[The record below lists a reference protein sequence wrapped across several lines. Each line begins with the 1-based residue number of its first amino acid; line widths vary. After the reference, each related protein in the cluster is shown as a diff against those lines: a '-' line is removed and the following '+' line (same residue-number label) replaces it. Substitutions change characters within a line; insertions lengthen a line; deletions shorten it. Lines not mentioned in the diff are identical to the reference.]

1 MLKTL
6 QNRFI
11 PRLIAAL
18 PPAVLLLCIGLP
30 CYGRDARSEI
40 RERPERAA
48 GVYYAYP
55 VDEISADYG
64 KNIPEGYEPFYV
76 SHYGRHGSR
85 YLISDNDYTRL
96 MDRLADASEAG
107 ALTTRGELL
116 RLQLDTIWQ
125 EARGRGGELSP
136 LGNRQQRGI
145 ARRLGMAYP
154 QIFTGE
160 ASVTA
165 ASTPVMRCAHSM
177 FSFIEGLKELYPG
190 LEIPRESSERNMV
203 YLNYHSPESG
213 SYAGES
219 GPWYQDYLRFK
230 ARNIR
235 PDRLI
240 NAIFADTNYVDR
252 WVDREGFV
260 TDLYWLAAD
269 LQNMETDI
277 DLLTLFTNDE
287 LYDLWQTFNFRFFA
301 RNSSYAPAHGLHTA
315 NARNLVR
322 NIIDNA
328 DRTIAE
334 GGRGATLR
342 FGHDG
347 NIIPLTA
354 LLRLD
359 GCFSDTERPE
369 RLADDYAD
377 FRVSPM
383 ASNLQ
388 MVFFR
393 NPVLPSAG
401 DVLVRVYLNE
411 RDIALPIHS
420 YNNYYRWADLRPYLV
435 SLAYPE

>member
-1 MLKTL
+1 MHFKSLRTH
-6 QNRFI
+6 
-11 PRLIAAL
+11 IAAL
-18 PPAVLLLCIGLP
+18 PVAVLLLCVGLTA
-30 CYGRDARSEI
+30 YGRDARSDI
-40 RERPERAA
+40 RERAERAG

-55 VDEISADYG
+55 TDEISPDYG

-85 YLISDNDYTRL
+85 YLISDGDYTRL
-96 MDRLADASEAG
+96 MERLADAAEAG
-107 ALTTRGELL
+107 ALTARGEQL

-125 EARGRGGELSP
+125 EARGRGGELTP
-136 LGNRQQRGI
+136 LGRRQQRGI

-154 QIFTGE
+154 QIFAGDAT
-160 ASVTA
+160 VTA

-177 FSFIEGLKELYPG
+177 FAFLEGIKELYPG
-190 LEIPRESSERNMV
+190 LDIPRESSERNMV

-213 SYAGES
+213 PYASER
-219 GPWYQDYLRFK
+219 GPWYQDYRRFK
-230 ARNIR
+230 ARNIN

-240 NAIFADTNYVDR
+240 GTIFADNNYVDR
-252 WVDREGFV
+252 WVDREGFY
-260 TDLYWLAAD
+260 TDLYWLAVD

-277 DLLTLFTNDE
+277 NLLGLFTNDE
-287 LYDLWQTFNFRFFA
+287 LYDIWQVYNFKFFA

-322 NIIDNA
+322 HIIDNA
-328 DRTIAE
+328 DATIAT
-334 GGRGATLR
+334 GGHGATLR

-354 LLRLD
+354 LLRLE
-359 GCFSDTERPE
+359 GCYSDTERPE

-377 FRVSPM
+377 YSVSPM

-393 NPVLPSAG
+393 NPALPDAG

-411 RDIALPIHS
+411 RDVALPVPSHEK
-420 YNNYYRWADLRPYLV
+420 YYRWADLRPYLI
-435 SLAYPE
+435 SLAYPER